1 MVRGEVGCRKQ
12 CKLSA
17 EDNETATKEKDK
29 NEEEEEEGDGEF

>member
-17 EDNETATKEKDK
+17 EDNETANKEKDK